1 MTKHIVS
8 PIIVSAKAHK
18 MQKHKKKENE
28 DSNRGYAEMQSCA
41 SVFGPTEAGGRKQND
56 GE

>member
-8 PIIVSAKAHK
+8 PIIVSAKA
-18 MQKHKKKENE
+18 QKKENE

>member
-1 MTKHIVS
+1 MLTKHIVS
-8 PIIVSAKAHK
+8 PIIISAKAHK
-18 MQKHKKKENE
+18 MQKHKKENE
-28 DSNRGYAEMQSCA
+28 DSNRGCAEMQSCA